1 MNFDDAI
8 KAHAGWKMKLKSY
21 LNSPDQSLNPE
32 DVGSDSRCDL
42 GKWIHGE
49 GTQFSCHAEYAVLK
63 DEHARFHRAAA
74 EIVRKANGGQNVTAE
89 VALGAASPFA
99 LASTAVVS
107 AIMAMK
113 RKIGA

>member
-21 LNSPDQSLNPE
+21 LDRPDKSLRPE
-32 DVGSDSRCDL
+32 DVESDSRCEL
-42 GKWIHGE
+42 GKWIHGD
-49 GTQFSCHAEYAVLK
+49 GRQFSSHAEYGVLK

-74 EIVRKANGGQNVTAE
+74 DIVRKANGGQNVTAE

-99 LASTAVVS
+99 QASTSVVS